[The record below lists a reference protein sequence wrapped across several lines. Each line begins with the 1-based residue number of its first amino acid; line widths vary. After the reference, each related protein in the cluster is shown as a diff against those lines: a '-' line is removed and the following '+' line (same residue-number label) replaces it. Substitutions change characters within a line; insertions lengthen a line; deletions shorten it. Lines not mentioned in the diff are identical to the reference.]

1 MNRKRI
7 RITLVNRT
15 YKEIDMSDFTS
26 IQDDMF
32 SGLTDI
38 AKVELPEGVRY
49 IKRNAFEG
57 CAALTEVILPDTIED
72 IGYEAFA
79 NCISLKKINV
89 PDNAKV
95 DSTAFR
101 NCHTYIQ
108 KCPQGTFLVDK

>member
-26 IQDDMF
+26 MF

-101 NCHTYIQ
+101 NC
-108 KCPQGTFLVDK
+108 PLLER

>member
-1 MNRKRI
+1 MRERWSFYEQKKNSHYTGEQNI
-7 RITLVNRT
+7 H
-15 YKEIDMSDFTS
+15 
-26 IQDDMF
+26 DMF

-79 NCISLKKINV
+79 NCISLKKINM

-101 NCHTYIQ
+101 NC
-108 KCPQGTFLVDK
+108 PLLER

>member
-101 NCHTYIQ
+101 NC
-108 KCPQGTFLVDK
+108 PLLER